1 MRAPL
6 EQMSPVAS
14 DVNMQLLEYQYRTQV
29 FFDRYKQRTHVTH
42 YYDER
47 AETLQWTQVRALVCA
62 EQSRLRYGNINS

>member
-42 YYDER
+42 Y
-47 AETLQWTQVRALVCA
+47 
-62 EQSRLRYGNINS
+62 